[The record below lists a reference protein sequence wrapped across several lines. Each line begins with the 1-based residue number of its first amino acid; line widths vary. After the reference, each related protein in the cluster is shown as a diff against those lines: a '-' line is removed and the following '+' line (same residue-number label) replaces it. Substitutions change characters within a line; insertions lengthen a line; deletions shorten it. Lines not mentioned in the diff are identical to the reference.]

1 MSNLIK
7 AELYRLRHSNRLLF
21 SLIGLCIMG
30 ILTSFLNDF
39 LDINRQSFAAGGAPM
54 GIVFSLMGI
63 GVAIGIHYQN
73 RTAFYEIMDG
83 VSAHKTILSRM
94 CVYTP
99 IMICAYFIPVSAVL
113 MIKDGGSGIA
123 LFLLMLLI
131 IFLRLTIFTIC
142 GCLIF
147 KSGEGGILPFARFI
161 LEMLPTML
169 MSQEELD
176 ISSEKVM
183 SALNWFPIFQVYSL
197 AGEIDGTLI
206 MKIIAGFVAEAAVMY
221 ALAYTSHRKKW
232 LIKFL
237 FT

>member
-1 MSNLIK
+1 MNNLIK
-7 AELYRLRHSNRLLF
+7 AEFFRLRHSNRLLF
-21 SLIGLCIMG
+21 NIIGLCIIG
-30 ILTSFLNDF
+30 IGTSFLNDF
-39 LDINRQSFAAGGAPM
+39 LDINRQNFAAGGAPM
-54 GIVFSLMGI
+54 GMVFSLMGI
-63 GVAIGIHYQN
+63 GFAIGLHYQN
-73 RTAFYEIMDG
+73 RTAFYEVMDG

-94 CVYTP
+94 CVYIP
-99 IMICAYFIPVSAVL
+99 IMICSYFIPVSAVL
-113 MIKDGGSGIA
+113 MIKDGGSDIA

-161 LEMLPTML
+161 AEMLPVML

-176 ISSEKVM
+176 ISSEKILSV
-183 SALNWFPIFQVYSL
+183 LNWLPIFQVYSL

-206 MKIIAGFVAEAAVMY
+206 MKVIVGFVVEVAVMY
-221 ALAYTSHRKKW
+221 ALAHTSHRKKW

-237 FT
+237 LT